1 MNKKKVNIDSTEPI
15 NIHHVCEKKTDTII
29 SQNSWQKDGVLY
41 NIKILR
47 RSLKH
52 RCAWDWNRTSGSSR
66 H

>member
-52 RCAWDWNRTSGSSR
+52 RCAWD
-66 H
+66 